1 MRRLTSTGSDME
13 PFSEMPT
20 QEPSERSEA
29 ESDAWSRGAL
39 EGVLPSMYRTV
50 STMCS
55 SVRGP
60 AMSPVFVTCPVMR
73 MVVLSDFATS
83 WRRVVLRRT
92 CATDPGAEG
101 QSSASIVWMESMI
114 IAA

>member
-1 MRRLTSTGSDME
+1 M
-13 PFSEMPT
+13 
-20 QEPSERSEA
+20 
-29 ESDAWSRGAL
+29 
-39 EGVLPSMYRTV
+39 PSMYRTV